1 MKGGTGRL
9 RKLAHILGMLNT
21 PLSLR
26 TAARLLTA
34 ASAFSVLAAAAP
46 LTMAQEPAKADPLV
60 GYMETSHGQLLKA
73 AEHLLREEVK
83 PHLTS
88 NDADTLQAANEV
100 IRLLDMKREPMPIP
114 STFVGKWQV
123 RSIQGSNLGVYA
135 YPFFSCEIRR
145 EGAKGIAFQK
155 HSGSQRRV
163 GVLLPYS
170 ADSLL
175 FLGGSYYED
184 DKPQGYSNL
193 RGGKGAGSDAGQEDR
208 DSVGQLYQLAPGH
221 LLMIFAPISGR
232 GEIYELKKS

>member
-1 MKGGTGRL
+1 
-9 RKLAHILGMLNT
+9 MLNT
-21 PLSLR
+21 PLTIR
-26 TAARLLTA
+26 TVVRLTA
-34 ASAFSVLAAAAP
+34 AASALALFSTVVPLA
-46 LTMAQEPAKADPLV
+46 TAQEPAKADPLV

-88 NDADTLQAANEV
+88 SDADTLQAANEV

-184 DKPQGYSNL
+184 DKPLGYSNL
-193 RGGKGAGSDAGQEDR
+193 RGGKSTGGDGSQEDR

>member
-1 MKGGTGRL
+1 ML
-9 RKLAHILGMLNT
+9 RMLKSPLAI
-21 PLSLR
+21 R
-26 TAARLLTA
+26 TAVRLATA
-34 ASAFSVLAAAAP
+34 ASALALFSAVAP
-46 LTMAQEPAKADPLV
+46 MAIAQEPAKGDPLV

-88 NDADTLQAANEV
+88 SDAESLQAANEV

-123 RSIQGSNLGVYA
+123 RSIQSSNLGVYA

-145 EGAKGIAFQK
+145 EGAKGVAFQK

-163 GVLLPYS
+163 GVLLPYQ

-193 RGGKGAGSDAGQEDR
+193 RGGKAAGGDSEREDR

>member
-1 MKGGTGRL
+1 MKGGTGRPQ
-9 RKLAHILGMLNT
+9 KLAHLLGMLNT
-21 PLSLR
+21 PLTIR
-26 TAARLLTA
+26 TVVRLTA
-34 ASAFSVLAAAAP
+34 AASALALFSTVAP
-46 LTMAQEPAKADPLV
+46 LATAQEPAKADPLV

-88 NDADTLQAANEV
+88 SDADTLQAANEV

-193 RGGKGAGSDAGQEDR
+193 RGGKGTGSDAGQEDR